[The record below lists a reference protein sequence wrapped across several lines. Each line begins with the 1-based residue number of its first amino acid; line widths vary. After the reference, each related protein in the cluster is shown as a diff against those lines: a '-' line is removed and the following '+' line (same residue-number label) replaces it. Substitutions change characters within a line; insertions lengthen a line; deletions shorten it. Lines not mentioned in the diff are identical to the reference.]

1 MKHAG
6 ELVRYHRGEAKMTQE
21 ELAEKAGVSPTTV
34 VRIESGDILQPRPAT
49 LTKIATAL
57 GVDPGTLVWFLPPD
71 PLLTTAGPF
80 TTVYQQDEGWWIGY
94 VEELPGANAQERTLE
109 EARESLREAIRDVL
123 EANRELTRTE
133 FEDREVVRE
142 TIRIPV

>member
-1 MKHAG
+1 MEHVG
-6 ELVRYHRGEAKMTQE
+6 ELVRYHRGQAGMTQE

-34 VRIESGDILQPRPAT
+34 VRLESGEIRRSRT
-49 LTKIATAL
+49 LTLAKLAKAL
-57 GVDPGTLVWFLPPD
+57 GIASDTLVWFLPPN
-71 PLLTTAGPF
+71 PLQATAGPF
-80 TTVYQQDEGWWIGY
+80 TTVYRQDEGWWIGY

-109 EARESLREAIRDVL
+109 EARESLVDAIRDVT

-133 FEDREVVRE
+133 FGDRDVVRE

>member
-1 MKHAG
+1 MEHVG
-6 ELVRYHRGEAKMTQE
+6 ELVRYHRGRASMTQE
-21 ELAEKAGVSPTTV
+21 DLAEKAGVSPTTV
-34 VRIESGDILQPRPAT
+34 VRLESGEIKRPRTET
-49 LTKIATAL
+49 LAKLAKAL
-57 GVDPGTLVWFLPPD
+57 GVDPSTLVWFLPPD
-71 PLLTTAGPF
+71 PLQTTAGPF

-109 EARESLREAIRDVL
+109 EARESLVEAIRDVT

-133 FEDREVVRE
+133 FGDRDVVRE

>member
-1 MKHAG
+1 MKHVG
-6 ELVRYHRGEAKMTQE
+6 GLVRYHRGEAGMTQE
-21 ELAEKAGVSPTTV
+21 ELAERAGVSPTTI
-34 VRIESGDILQPRPAT
+34 VRLESEEIKRPRTET
-49 LTKIATAL
+49 LVKLAEAL
-57 GVDPGTLVWFLPPD
+57 GIASDTLVWFLPPD
-71 PLLTTAGPF
+71 PNWDTAGPF

-109 EARESLREAIRDVL
+109 EARESLVEAIRDVL

-133 FEDREVVRE
+133 FGDRDVVRE

>member
-1 MKHAG
+1 VKHVG
-6 ELVRYHRGEAKMTQE
+6 ELVRYHRGEAEMTQE
-21 ELAEKAGVSPTTV
+21 KLAEKAGVSPTTV
-34 VRIESGDILQPRPAT
+34 VKIESGEIRRPQPAT
-49 LTKIATAL
+49 LTKIARAL
-57 GVDPGTLVWFLPPD
+57 GIDPGTLVWFFPPD
-71 PLLTTAGPF
+71 PNWTTAGPF

-133 FEDREVVRE
+133 FGDRDVVRE